1 MVKMNKLLK
10 LKQLYNLK
18 LGGDDYFEGF
28 SSISA
33 NYKMPSELK
42 ELKNIVLNCNL
53 CNLSKTRTNIVFG
66 EGNPH
71 SKIFFIGEAPGRDED
86 LQGKP
91 FVGRSGQ
98 LLTKMIENVLNIKR
112 EEVYITN
119 IVKCRPPQ
127 NREPE
132 IEEIES
138 CKPYLLKQ
146 IDIVKPKIIV
156 TLGRIAFKYLL
167 NEEIPITK
175 ARGNIY
181 NFNGIKVIPTYH
193 PSYLLRNPSK
203 KKEAFIDLK
212 LIKEFLCE

>member
-1 MVKMNKLLK
+1 MNKLLK

-127 NREPE
+127 NRDPE

-146 IDIVKPKIIV
+146 IDIIKPKIIV

>member
-1 MVKMNKLLK
+1 MNKLLK